1 MSLDVDITDKARLL
15 LRQGILTE
23 NLGLEALKAYMKSVL
38 PIAHSLKNL
47 EYLTVED
54 TKKLTKLLTQE
65 EPKIMEDTDLTSKAL
80 DFLQKAAQQ

>member
-54 TKKLTKLLTQE
+54 TKN
-65 EPKIMEDTDLTSKAL
+65 
-80 DFLQKAAQQ
+80 

>member
-47 EYLTVED
+47 EYLTVKD

>member
-1 MSLDVDITDKARLL
+1 
-15 LRQGILTE
+15 
-23 NLGLEALKAYMKSVL
+23 MKSVL

-47 EYLTVED
+47 EHLTFEE